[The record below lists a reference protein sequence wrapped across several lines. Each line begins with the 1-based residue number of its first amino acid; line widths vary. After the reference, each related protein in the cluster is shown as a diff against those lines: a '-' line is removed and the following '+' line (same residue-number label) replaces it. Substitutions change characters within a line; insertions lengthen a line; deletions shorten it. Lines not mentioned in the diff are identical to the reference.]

1 MITPG
6 TSSSASGW
14 RELGR
19 IHELRGGRLAFAL
32 EHAVDRSLGM
42 LEQVAGHE
50 RGAVAAHEDEGLR
63 TQRPRGPCQVDQL
76 GNVRQ
81 IVAGE
86 CHNIGS
92 PLVDLPEEVGMTLHL
107 EIEQANLVPGTPQ
120 FGGDEF
126 DSQRLQP
133 QEDLRV
139 QERAGMNGQY
149 FHGESQ
155 AVVCISRASGQ

>member
-1 MITPG
+1 M
-6 TSSSASGW
+6 
-14 RELGR
+14 
-19 IHELRGGRLAFAL
+19 
-32 EHAVDRSLGM
+32 
-42 LEQVAGHE
+42 
-50 RGAVAAHEDEGLR
+50 AAHEDEGLR
-63 TQRPRGPCQVDQL
+63 TQRPRGLCQVDQL

-86 CHNIGS
+86 CHNIGL
-92 PLVDLPEEVGMTLHL
+92 PLVDLPEEVGVTLHL
-107 EIEQANLVPGTPQ
+107 KIEQANLVPGTPQ
-120 FGGDEF
+120 LGGDEL

-149 FHGESQ
+149 FHGESR